1 MRGQAHTLEAIVASL
16 VLLTGLIFALQMTA
30 VTPLSASTSS
40 QHIENQQQ
48 SVSEG
53 VLATAAERAALKPAL
68 LYWNNS
74 SQKYHNES
82 GTGLG
87 KYASTP
93 PNNTF
98 GTMLERVFDE
108 RGIAY
113 NVYFRYR
120 DGGSQ
125 SRIIYLYNGRP
136 SDNAVA
142 ASYTVTLMDGDHLYD
157 SDGTQNETTLS
168 EATGF
173 PIPDRGANVYNTV
186 RVEVVSWRI

>member
-40 QHIENQQQ
+40 QHIENQQRAI
-48 SVSEG
+48 SDG
-53 VLATAAERAALKPAL
+53 LLATAAERNALKPAL
-68 LYWNNS
+68 LYWDNS
-74 SQKYHNES
+74 TTQYHNASE
-82 GTGLG
+82 TGLG
-87 KYASTP
+87 VYASTP

-113 NVYFRYR
+113 NVYVRFRGDR
-120 DGGSQ
+120 SE
-125 SRIIYLYNGRP
+125 SPIIYVYNGRP
-136 SDNAVA
+136 SDNAVS
-142 ASYTVTLMDGDHLYD
+142 ASYTLTLTDDDHLYD
-157 SDGTQNETTLS
+157 TDETRNETTLS
-168 EATGF
+168 EASGF
-173 PIPDRGANVYNTV
+173 PVPDRGDNVYNTV

>member
-53 VLATAAERAALKPAL
+53 LLATAVERDALKPAL

-74 SQKYHNES
+74 SSRYHNAS
-82 GTGLG
+82 GSGVG
-87 KYASTP
+87 VYASTP

-98 GTMLERVFDE
+98 GAMLERVFDA

-113 NVYFRYR
+113 NVYIRYR
-120 DGGSQ
+120 DGSNQG
-125 SRIIYLYNGRP
+125 RIIYLYNGRP
-136 SDNAVA
+136 SDNAVS
-142 ASYTVTLMDGDHLYD
+142 ASYTMTLMDDDHLYD
-157 SDGTQNETTLS
+157 PDGTQNATTLS
-168 EATGF
+168 KAAAF
-173 PIPDRGANVYNTV
+173 PIPDRGDSVYNTV

>member
-40 QHIENQQQ
+40 QHIENQQRAI
-48 SVSEG
+48 SDG
-53 VLATAAERAALKPAL
+53 LLATAAERNALKPAL
-68 LYWNNS
+68 LYWDNS
-74 SQKYHNES
+74 TTQYHNASE
-82 GTGLG
+82 TGLG
-87 KYASTP
+87 VYASTP

-113 NVYFRYR
+113 NVYVRFRGDR
-120 DGGSQ
+120 SE
-125 SRIIYLYNGRP
+125 SPIIYVYNGRP
-136 SDNAVA
+136 SDNAVS
-142 ASYTVTLMDGDHLYD
+142 ASYTLTLTDDDHLYD
-157 SDGTQNETTLS
+157 TDETQNETTLS
-168 EATGF
+168 EASGF
-173 PIPDRGANVYNTV
+173 PVPDRGDNVYNTV

>member
-40 QHIENQQQ
+40 QHIENQQRAI
-48 SVSEG
+48 SDG
-53 VLATAAERAALKPAL
+53 LLATAAERNALKPAL
-68 LYWNNS
+68 LYWDNS
-74 SQKYHNES
+74 TTQYHNASE
-82 GTGLG
+82 TGLG
-87 KYASTP
+87 VYASTP

-113 NVYFRYR
+113 NVYVRFRGDR
-120 DGGSQ
+120 SE
-125 SRIIYLYNGRP
+125 SPIIYVYNGRP
-136 SDNAVA
+136 SDNAVS
-142 ASYTVTLMDGDHLYD
+142 ASYTLTLTDDDHLYD
-157 SDGTQNETTLS
+157 TDGTRNETTLS
-168 EATGF
+168 EASGF
-173 PIPDRGANVYNTV
+173 PVPDRGDNVYNTV

>member
-53 VLATAAERAALKPAL
+53 LLATAAERDALEPAI

-74 SQKYHNES
+74 TGKYHNAS
-82 GTGLG
+82 GTGIG
-87 KYASTP
+87 VYASTP

-98 GTMLERVFDE
+98 GAMLERVFDE

-113 NVYFRYR
+113 NVYVRYR
-120 DGGSQ
+120 NSTSQ
-125 SRIIYLYNGRP
+125 KRIIYLYNGRP
-136 SDNAVA
+136 SDNAVS
-142 ASYTVTLMDGDHLYD
+142 ASQTVTLMDDDHLYD
-157 SDGTQNETTLS
+157 TDGTRNETTLS
-168 EATGF
+168 TATGF